1 MDRWCTDCDK
11 CRFVFLS
18 LAAFMDKKALVRA
31 FGKDMLDDETQEE
44 GFKELLGLSGFKP
57 FECVGEVGESRLAFL
72 IVADREEFKN
82 DTLVKKLKGLISKEE
97 EETLRRRFLSVEPSE
112 LIPSEFKNVVQRFE
126 E

>member
-1 MDRWCTDCDK
+1 M
-11 CRFVFLS
+11 
-18 LAAFMDKKALVRA
+18 AVRA
-31 FGKDMLDDETQEE
+31 VELLCLLLRYVSVPVALGKDMLDDETQEE

-72 IVADREEFKN
+72 IVAEREEFQN
-82 DTLVKKLKGLISKEE
+82 DALVKKLRGQISEAE

-112 LIPSEFKNVVQRFE
+112 IIPSEFKNVVQRFE